1 MFGLYITSHDGKSDW
16 ETLVAPRDDVDLE
29 DFELFNQWL
38 VLEER
43 QNGLVNLRQINWQTK
58 AENYVRFDDPAY
70 MAWIDNNPES
80 DTDKLRYGYSSMT
93 TPSSVYE
100 INMQTQE
107 RQLLKQQ
114 EVKDFDKSK
123 YQSERLWVT
132 AQDGV
137 KVPVSLV
144 YRKDLFK
151 EGQNPLLVYGYG
163 AYGYSID
170 PHSALHVCHC

>member
-1 MFGLYITSHDGKSDW
+1 MVGTGRTTKWFSEYSS
-16 ETLVAPRDDVDLE
+16 
-29 DFELFNQWL
+29 NQL
-38 VLEER
+38 ANQSR
-43 QNGLVNLRQINWQTK
+43 KFCG
-58 AENYVRFDDPAY
+58 FDDPAY
-70 MAWIDNNPES
+70 MAWIGNNPEP
-80 DTDKLRYGYSSMT
+80 DTHKLRYGYSSMT

-100 INMQTQE
+100 IDMQTQQK
-107 RQLLKQQ
+107 QLLKQQ

-123 YQSERLWVT
+123 YQSQRLWVT

-151 EGQNPLLVYGYG
+151 EAQNPLLVYGYG

-170 PHSALHVCHC
+170 PSFSSSRLSLLDRGFVYAIAHVRGGVS